1 MAQKKKNKRRRRQFQ
16 QKVILSV
23 LLVIII
29 GLIGVLGYQMQKNE
43 KKQTDGN
50 ASASSSVS
58 SSSLAGDSSEPIS
71 DSSQEEE
78 ITPTPEP
85 VQQISSDGLNSQHAL
100 LVRESDLAEMMNLGG
115 DERIYPASMTK
126 IMTALLTIENLPD
139 LNETIT
145 VPEDIFEELTAQDAR
160 NGKADQAKQG
170 ETAQLTEDESTGTTE
185 QQTEETTGDADGTR
199 AVQDQADDVENSLE
213 QVPEMEAACEEEAVG
228 NPEADAETAQNTPE
242 ESDGNTERQDAQAV
256 NGTAADQ
263 NGETGSGETAA
274 NEETSAASGTVDSA
288 ENQETA
294 VETAGAA
301 QDLMF
306 SEATI
311 MELPVTGTVLIPYNM
326 ENTVY
331 FPTLDLYQCNPGVV
345 FSAAE
350 GTPVLAAADGEVVSV
365 ENDARTG
372 LTVTMNL
379 GNGYEAIYGQ
389 LTDVSLESGQKVQKA
404 ARIGAVAAPTKYYVK
419 EGSNLFFEMKKDGKA
434 IDPMAYLPAISE

>member
-71 DSSQEEE
+71 DSSPEEE

-145 VPEDIFEELTAQDAR
+145 VPEDIFEELTAQDASVAGFNPYEQPTVR
-160 NGKADQAKQG
+160 DLLYGVLLPSGADAC
-170 ETAQLTEDESTGTTE
+170 ETLA
-185 QQTEETTGDADGTR
+185 R
-199 AVQDQADDVENSLE
+199 AVGGSEEGFVAMMNQKAQELGCTSTSFTCVHGLYDYGNVSTAEDLAKIASACYANETYMQVANTQSYTLPATNLHQNERAITSTNLMLNPEYAYYRDYIRGMKTGFTTLAGRCFVTFASQNGRTYGLVILGSNS
-213 QVPEMEAACEEEAVG
+213 QNIFREAAELFDWAFS
-228 NPEADAETAQNTPE
+228 NP
-242 ESDGNTERQDAQAV
+242 
-256 NGTAADQ
+256 
-263 NGETGSGETAA
+263 
-274 NEETSAASGTVDSA
+274 
-288 ENQETA
+288 
-294 VETAGAA
+294 
-301 QDLMF
+301 DLQ
-306 SEATI
+306 
-311 MELPVTGTVLIPYNM
+311 PK
-326 ENTVY
+326 
-331 FPTLDLYQCNPGVV
+331 
-345 FSAAE
+345 
-350 GTPVLAAADGEVVSV
+350 AAAPETKKHS
-365 ENDARTG
+365 
-372 LTVTMNL
+372 LFSFWQNL
-379 GNGYEAIYGQ
+379 LG
-389 LTDVSLESGQKVQKA
+389 
-404 ARIGAVAAPTKYYVK
+404 
-419 EGSNLFFEMKKDGKA
+419 
-434 IDPMAYLPAISE
+434 

>member
-1 MAQKKKNKRRRRQFQ
+1 MKRDKLR
-16 QKVILSV
+16 
-23 LLVIII
+23 
-29 GLIGVLGYQMQKNE
+29 IGVI
-43 KKQTDGN
+43 T
-50 ASASSSVS
+50 AA
-58 SSSLAGDSSEPIS
+58 LA
-71 DSSQEEE
+71 
-78 ITPTPEP
+78 
-85 VQQISSDGLNSQHAL
+85 
-100 LVRESDLAEMMNLGG
+100 MMIAGG
-115 DERIYPASMTK
+115 V
-126 IMTALLTIENLPD
+126 LTWQ
-139 LNETIT
+139 
-145 VPEDIFEELTAQDAR
+145 QDA
-160 NGKADQAKQG
+160 
-170 ETAQLTEDESTGTTE
+170 
-185 QQTEETTGDADGTR
+185 GDADGTR

-213 QVPEMEAACEEEAVG
+213 QVPEMEAACEEEAAG